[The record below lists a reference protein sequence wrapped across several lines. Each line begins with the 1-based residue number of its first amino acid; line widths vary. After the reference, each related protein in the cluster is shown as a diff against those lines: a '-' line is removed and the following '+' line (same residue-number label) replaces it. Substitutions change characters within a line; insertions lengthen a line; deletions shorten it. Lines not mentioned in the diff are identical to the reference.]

1 MQFLLSA
8 ILLAVGLLIEIKNTS
23 TTDGAAAI
31 LLAAPGA
38 VILLAL
44 IVEFFRIKTK
54 KVWHYVFVYLA
65 MALIGEVVTIVIFHF
80 YSFSVKTVLLLLVVI
95 AVTTA
100 ICQLFHR
107 IYYVAN
113 KKPRII

>member
-23 TTDGAAAI
+23 TTEGAAAI

-44 IVEFFRIKTK
+44 IVEFFRIRTR
-54 KVWHYVFVYLA
+54 KVWHYFFIYLV
-65 MALIGEVVTIVIFHF
+65 MSLIGEAVTIVIFRF
-80 YSFSVKTVLLLLVVI
+80 YNFSVKTVLLVLLVIV
-95 AVTTA
+95 VTTA